1 MMSILLIHVPSRLLC
16 PHTCPSAHWLTFITK
31 VAHPDRFW
39 LSRLI
44 PLPVNAQ
51 PRTSALLMPPPSS
64 HCSTGA
70 LSCQPYQH
78 SSASY
83 CLDVTSGSQ
92 VRNRHPGFHRF

>member
-1 MMSILLIHVPSRLLC
+1 MMSILLIHAPSRLLY
-16 PHTCPSAHWLTFITK
+16 PHTCPLAHRLTFITK

-51 PRTSALLMPPPSS
+51 PCTSAPPIPPPNS

-70 LSCQPYQH
+70 LSCQPYPH
-78 SSASY
+78 SPVSY
-83 CLDVTSGSQ
+83 FLDITSGSQ
-92 VRNRHPGFHRF
+92 VRNRHPGLHRF